1 MRSRRI
7 ISTLIGAGIVAASTV
22 VAVPAV
28 ALPAWTPYTSYT
40 VECDMIMGIST
51 EVLIYEAQGAVLTFN
66 PATCTSANWSA
77 LNTGLPDNTSLSGTA
92 TFTIEAEDI
101 ACDRTVFIYGDGG
114 GPGVGTYYQALVF
127 RGCDAA
133 PSGGPGGQTGGSE
146 GQSGAPEAA
155 PLPDT
160 GIDATALGLAAVGLL
175 AAGVATIVVVR
186 RRNA

>member
-28 ALPAWTPYTSYT
+28 ALPAWTPYTTHT
-40 VECDMIMGIST
+40 VDCAMFSSPST
-51 EVLIYEAQGAVLTFN
+51 DIPIYAGQGAVITFS
-66 PATCTSANWSA
+66 PATCRSANWSG
-77 LNTGLPDNTSLSGTA
+77 LGTGLSDNTSLSGTA

-101 ACDRTVFIYGDGG
+101 ACGRGVFIVGDGS
-114 GPGVGTYYQALVF
+114 GPGENEYEYLTF
-127 RGCDAA
+127 SGCEAA
-133 PSGGPGGQTGGSE
+133 PAGAPE
-146 GQSGAPEAA
+146 APEAA

-160 GIDATALGLAAVGLL
+160 GIDATALGLAAAGLL
-175 AAGVATIVVVR
+175 AAGVAAIVVVR

>member
-28 ALPAWTPYTSYT
+28 ALPAWTPYTSWT
-40 VECDMIMGIST
+40 VECDMMMGTST
-51 EVLIYEAQGAVLTFN
+51 EVPIYEAQGAVLTFN

-101 ACDRTVFIYGDGG
+101 ACDNTVFIWGDEG
-114 GPGVGTYYQALVF
+114 GPGVGTYYQALEF
-127 RGCDAA
+127 TGCDAA
-133 PSGGPGGQTGGSE
+133 PSGGPGGQTGG
-146 GQSGAPEAA
+146 PEAA

-160 GIDATALGLAAVGLL
+160 GIDATALSLAAAGLL
-175 AAGVATIVVVR
+175 AAGVATTVVVR